1 MRSCV
6 YCLFC
11 ALSIITSCISVQF
24 DRQLLDVESYIKDH
38 PDSALC
44 VLESIDVSQLN
55 SNKDRSLHALLHAMA
70 LDKNFIDVDDDS
82 LANVALEYFDHHGP
96 RYYKARALYYKG
108 LASYYAEN
116 YNLAIIEFSKA
127 EQVSRECGDSLYLGM
142 TYVCL
147 ADVYGNCY
155 NDIQEIYYLR
165 AAKECFVAL
174 NELYYAH
181 TVDAR
186 LGTAYTNARE
196 YLTAEE
202 SLSQL
207 LQEDTLDIK
216 VRAQAMLHY
225 AYLHMV
231 MPEMDPRLSDEY
243 YTRVYD
249 MGYQSYMSVRNLWSW
264 AAAMNMVGRK
274 ADSQKLIEH
283 LLPIS
288 DDYIRDYWQYIICRS
303 NGDNEAALEFYENS
317 SESGNEIVEKTLR
330 QSLAIT
336 QRDFYETQVR
346 LEDLKVMNRTM
357 VFVLVFAIT
366 LLLVTVSAYF
376 IIRRIRS
383 MKSERV
389 EMMNFAQK
397 LMEQITSEQSAR
409 TELRSRFIH
418 VHQAKYDLLGKLCNQ
433 YFSLENRVDV
443 EKRMFQKIVSL
454 IDSFKYD
461 PSSHKQFEKMLN
473 RERDDIIK
481 RLRLEMPKLKE
492 VDYVLFCYYL
502 IGFDAMIISR
512 FVGMSESNI
521 YAHKRRL
528 RIKIEKA
535 NPQHRDL
542 FFEVFK

>member
-186 LGTAYTNARE
+186 LGTAY
-196 YLTAEE
+196 
-202 SLSQL
+202 
-207 LQEDTLDIK
+207 
-216 VRAQAMLHY
+216 H
-225 AYLHMV
+225 
-231 MPEMDPRLSDEY
+231 
-243 YTRVYD
+243 
-249 MGYQSYMSVRNLWSW
+249 
-264 AAAMNMVGRK
+264 
-274 ADSQKLIEH
+274 
-283 LLPIS
+283 
-288 DDYIRDYWQYIICRS
+288 
-303 NGDNEAALEFYENS
+303 
-317 SESGNEIVEKTLR
+317 
-330 QSLAIT
+330 
-336 QRDFYETQVR
+336 
-346 LEDLKVMNRTM
+346 
-357 VFVLVFAIT
+357 
-366 LLLVTVSAYF
+366 
-376 IIRRIRS
+376 
-383 MKSERV
+383 
-389 EMMNFAQK
+389 
-397 LMEQITSEQSAR
+397 
-409 TELRSRFIH
+409 
-418 VHQAKYDLLGKLCNQ
+418 
-433 YFSLENRVDV
+433 
-443 EKRMFQKIVSL
+443 
-454 IDSFKYD
+454 
-461 PSSHKQFEKMLN
+461 
-473 RERDDIIK
+473 
-481 RLRLEMPKLKE
+481 
-492 VDYVLFCYYL
+492 
-502 IGFDAMIISR
+502 
-512 FVGMSESNI
+512 
-521 YAHKRRL
+521 
-528 RIKIEKA
+528 
-535 NPQHRDL
+535 
-542 FFEVFK
+542 